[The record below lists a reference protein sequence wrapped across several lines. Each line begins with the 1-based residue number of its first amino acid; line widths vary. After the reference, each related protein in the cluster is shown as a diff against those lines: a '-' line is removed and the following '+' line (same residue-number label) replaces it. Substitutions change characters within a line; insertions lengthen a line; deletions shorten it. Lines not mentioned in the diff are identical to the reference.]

1 MMMMK
6 KEDIQFQVLNL
17 NLKITKVWK
26 VINLKIKIKIWN
38 KILIYTNKINF
49 TNLTKIKNNNNMII
63 KIKE

>member
-49 TNLTKIKNNNNMII
+49 TNLTKIKVYN
-63 KIKE
+63 